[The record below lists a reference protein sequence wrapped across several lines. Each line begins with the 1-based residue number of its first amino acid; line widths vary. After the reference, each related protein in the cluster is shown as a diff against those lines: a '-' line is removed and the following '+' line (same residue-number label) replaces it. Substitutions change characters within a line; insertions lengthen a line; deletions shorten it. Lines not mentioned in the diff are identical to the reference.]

1 MDAVYLDYNAS
12 APMRPQVRDAVIDAM
27 DLPGNPSSVHQAG
40 RAARA
45 VVEVARAR
53 VAALVGGDKAGV
65 VFTSGGTEANNLAL
79 RAFPGRRVIT
89 SLIEHD
95 SVLAARPDA
104 LRVGVDSLGRVDPA
118 AIDAMLAE
126 LEEAGEAGGGVIVS
140 VMLANNETGV
150 IQPLAEIA
158 RVAHARGALV
168 HADAVQAA
176 GRISID
182 MAALG
187 LDMLSLS
194 AHKLGGPKGVGA
206 LVLRPELAPEAL
218 VRGGG
223 QELGR
228 RAGTE
233 NVAGIAGFGVAA
245 ECAREGLVQQA
256 ELAVLRDGM
265 EARLRAHA
273 PELVIPGRDAE
284 RVANT
289 STLALPGVAAQT
301 QVMRLDLAGI
311 AVSAGSACSSGK
323 VRRSHV
329 LDAMGFGQ
337 DVAGGAI
344 RVSLGWATVANDI
357 ERFVA
362 AWCAM
367 RDRLGGARATN
378 ADVQMAESG

>member
-1 MDAVYLDYNAS
+1 
-12 APMRPQVRDAVIDAM
+12 
-27 DLPGNPSSVHQAG
+27 
-40 RAARA
+40 
-45 VVEVARAR
+45 
-53 VAALVGGDKAGV
+53 
-65 VFTSGGTEANNLAL
+65 
-79 RAFPGRRVIT
+79 
-89 SLIEHD
+89 
-95 SVLAARPDA
+95 
-104 LRVGVDSLGRVDPA
+104 
-118 AIDAMLAE
+118 
-126 LEEAGEAGGGVIVS
+126 
-140 VMLANNETGV
+140 MLANNETGV

-233 NVAGIAGFGVAA
+233 NVAGASPGFGVAA

-289 STLALPGVAAQT
+289 STLALPGRCRADAGHAPGSGRHRGQRRFGLLVRQGAA
-301 QVMRLDLAGI
+301 I
-311 AVSAGSACSSGK
+311 
-323 VRRSHV
+323 
-329 LDAMGFGQ
+329 
-337 DVAGGAI
+337 
-344 RVSLGWATVANDI
+344 
-357 ERFVA
+357 
-362 AWCAM
+362 
-367 RDRLGGARATN
+367 ARAGRDGIWAGCRRRRDPRQPGVGN
-378 ADVQMAESG
+378 RGQRY

>member
-233 NVAGIAGFGVAA
+233 NVAGIAGFGVARRMR
-245 ECAREGLVQQA
+245 ARRAGAAGGTGGTARWHGGAAARPCTGAGHSRPRCGEGGEHQYVGAARRCRADAGHAPGSGRHRGQRRFGLLVRQGA
-256 ELAVLRDGM
+256 AIARAGRDGIW
-265 EARLRAHA
+265 AGCRRR
-273 PELVIPGRDAE
+273 RDP
-284 RVANT
+284 RQ
-289 STLALPGVAAQT
+289 PGVGN
-301 QVMRLDLAGI
+301 R
-311 AVSAGSACSSGK
+311 
-323 VRRSHV
+323 
-329 LDAMGFGQ
+329 GQ
-337 DVAGGAI
+337 
-344 RVSLGWATVANDI
+344 RY
-357 ERFVA
+357 
-362 AWCAM
+362 
-367 RDRLGGARATN
+367 
-378 ADVQMAESG
+378 